1 MELILIMLNKDQK
14 IAIYAEGSMG
24 TLFAKMA
31 EGVIRYSPNP
41 ITCVIDSSKAG
52 KSVSEVCNI
61 DKDIPILENIDEA
74 LKFGAEVL
82 LLGTAPSGGRL
93 PESWI
98 QIIGQSIE
106 KGLSVVNGLHDS
118 VNDIFSYKLGPNQ
131 WIWDIRNPINNKP
144 RIGAARASFLSNQ
157 RILMIGTD
165 MAVGKMTTGL
175 ELTNSLKA
183 KAKDA
188 VFLATGQTGIC
199 ISGNGIPLDA
209 YKVDYASGAVEEMVL
224 KYKNS
229 EYLIIEG
236 QGSLLNPGSTATL
249 PLMRGSCPTA
259 LVLCHRLG
267 LRVVES
273 ETKILIPRLEQVISL
288 IEQLVTGL
296 NSFPTAKV
304 IAVASTQE
312 KRDFLL
318 SYGANFSISP
328 EKGFKDYVKE
338 LTNNKGADVIYDPVG
353 GDVFDES
360 IRCIAWNGRFLV
372 IGFASGRIPS
382 VPANMPLIKGFS
394 VIGVRGTLANRFK
407 NTEISGKFFG
417 KTGTLSNVFA
427 LLVKCSNGPKGV
439 SNDPKVSL

>member
-74 LKFGAEVL
+74 FKFGAEVL

-118 VNDIFSYKLGPNQ
+118 VTDIFSDKLGPNQ

-224 KYKNS
+224 KHKNN
-229 EYLIIEG
+229 E
-236 QGSLLNPGSTATL
+236 
-249 PLMRGSCPTA
+249 
-259 LVLCHRLG
+259 
-267 LRVVES
+267 
-273 ETKILIPRLEQVISL
+273 
-288 IEQLVTGL
+288 
-296 NSFPTAKV
+296 
-304 IAVASTQE
+304 
-312 KRDFLL
+312 
-318 SYGANFSISP
+318 
-328 EKGFKDYVKE
+328 
-338 LTNNKGADVIYDPVG
+338 
-353 GDVFDES
+353 
-360 IRCIAWNGRFLV
+360 
-372 IGFASGRIPS
+372 
-382 VPANMPLIKGFS
+382 
-394 VIGVRGTLANRFK
+394 
-407 NTEISGKFFG
+407 
-417 KTGTLSNVFA
+417 
-427 LLVKCSNGPKGV
+427 
-439 SNDPKVSL
+439 